1 MLDMRRERGLA
12 MGCARPKARESR
24 PARAVMAAVTAV
36 VCGLLLVSCSQSP
49 ASTAS
54 ASAARP
60 AASHPHGVI
69 TLNAI
74 STLRSVFN
82 RANGHTRLV
91 LIFSP
96 T

>member
-1 MLDMRRERGLA
+1 M
-12 MGCARPKARESR
+12 
-24 PARAVMAAVTAV
+24 ARAAMAAVTAV
-36 VCGLLLVSCSQSP
+36 VSGFLLVSCSQSP
-49 ASTAS
+49 ASTAPAAS

-69 TLNAI
+69 TLNSV

-82 RANGHTRLV
+82 RADGHTRLV
-91 LIFSP
+91 QIFSP